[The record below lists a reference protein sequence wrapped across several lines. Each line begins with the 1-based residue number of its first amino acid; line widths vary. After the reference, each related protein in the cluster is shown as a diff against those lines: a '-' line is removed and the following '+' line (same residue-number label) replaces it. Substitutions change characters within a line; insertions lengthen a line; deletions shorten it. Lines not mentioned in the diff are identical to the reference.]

1 MTDDARPPHAARQST
16 GLAAPILTLVVV
28 AISMVGA
35 FLGSGAVVGDPVNE
49 VAGGWLGADA
59 TPIAPAS
66 TAFSIWSVIYAG
78 LAGYAVWQLLPGKRA
93 DERHRRL
100 RPWAAASAVLNA
112 LWLGVTQAGWLGLS
126 VVVMLA
132 LLAVLI
138 RILLVLH
145 ATPRGGW
152 VETVLV
158 DGTFGLYLGWVSVA
172 TAANITSWL
181 AASGA
186 DGFSGWVWVTVG
198 VLVVLAAVFGA
209 LAGATRGRLAPALA
223 AAWGTAWIAVAR
235 STGQFESDV
244 LVWTAGTVAAAV
256 LLTAVAARLRR
267 R

>member
-1 MTDDARPPHAARQST
+1 MTDDARPPHAARPST

-28 AISMVGA
+28 ALSMVGA
-35 FLGSGAVVGDPVNE
+35 FLGSGAVVGDPVNV
-49 VAGGWLGADA
+49 VAG
-59 TPIAPAS
+59 
-66 TAFSIWSVIYAG
+66 
-78 LAGYAVWQLLPGKRA
+78 
-93 DERHRRL
+93 
-100 RPWAAASAVLNA
+100 
-112 LWLGVTQAGWLGLS
+112 GWLGLS

-138 RILLVLH
+138 QILLVLH

-186 DGFSGWVWVTVG
+186 DGFSGWVWATVA

-223 AAWGTAWIAVAR
+223 AAWGVAWIAVGR
-235 STGQFESDV
+235 STGQFASDV

>member
-1 MTDDARPPHAARQST
+1 MP
-16 GLAAPILTLVVV
+16 LLTLAVV
-28 AISMVGA
+28 AASMVGA

-78 LAGYAVWQLLPGKRA
+78 LAGYAIWQLFPDRRA
-93 DERHRRL
+93 SERHRHL
-100 RPWAAASAVLNA
+100 RPWAMASAVLNA
-112 LWLGVTQAGWLGLS
+112 LWLGVTQVGWLGLS

-145 ATPRGGW
+145 STPRRGW

-181 AASGA
+181 ASVGAS
-186 DGFSGWVWVTVG
+186 GFSGWVWATVG
-198 VLVVLAAVFGA
+198 VLVVLAAIVSA
-209 LAGATRGRLAPALA
+209 LAAFTRGRLAPSIA
-223 AAWGTAWIAVAR
+223 AAWGVAWIAVAR
-235 STGQFESDV
+235 SGGQFESPV
-244 LVWTAGTVAAAV
+244 VVWTAGVVAVAV
-256 LLTAVAARLRR
+256 LVATAVARLRR
-267 R
+267 A